1 MIRATYGIAFA
12 LLYLLSNYYI
22 KAEEAPK
29 NIIVIEEEIENN
41 LDIESNGVIETD
53 NEDTNNVFSDENSEQ
68 KNLIVIDDIPKEFN
82 QWYGVLSSEQGGL
95 GWLKWGNTP
104 QEYAIKLMRTSMLL

>member
-1 MIRATYGIAFA
+1 MIRATYGIAVA

-82 QWYGVLSSEQGGL
+82 KWYGVLSSEQGGL
-95 GWLKWGNTP
+95 GWLMWGNNRAFT
-104 QEYAIKLMRTSMLL
+104 RV